1 MSSVLDSAVMI
12 LGENRYQSLLEVK
25 GLTIFPFPLRL
36 SKQFEITSLFSQI
49 LKNHF
54 FSSYSFQRLFSYT
67 YHPFFSIFFRL
78 IHVCLSNDE
87 VESQWMA
94 VLEAETVFKNFM
106 YILENSLNGESNYEL
121 LEGDWLTKTMQRHLY
136 YIKPFLEDTLGMS
149 KKLHVSVSWSLE
161 RLWFKL
167 ILKSL

>member
-1 MSSVLDSAVMI
+1 MSYWVLTRRRCVFFFFNNQELFVLMITSLILMSSVLDSAVMM

-36 SKQFEITSLFSQI
+36 SKQLEITSFFSQI
-49 LKNHF
+49 LKKTTF
-54 FSSYSFQRLFSYT
+54 F
-67 YHPFFSIFFRL
+67 FFLLISKTFFLHLPSIFLNFFRL

-106 YILENSLNGESNYEL
+106 YILENSLNGESNHEL
-121 LEGDWLTKTMQRHLY
+121 LEGD
-136 YIKPFLEDTLGMS
+136 
-149 KKLHVSVSWSLE
+149 
-161 RLWFKL
+161 
-167 ILKSL
+167 

>member
-1 MSSVLDSAVMI
+1 MSYWVLTRRMCVCFFFNNQELFVLMITSLILMSSVLDSAVMM

-49 LKNHF
+49 SKNHF
-54 FSSYSFQRLFSYT
+54 FFFLLISKTSFL
-67 YHPFFSIFFRL
+67 HLPSIFLNFFRL

-121 LEGDWLTKTMQRHLY
+121 PEGD
-136 YIKPFLEDTLGMS
+136 
-149 KKLHVSVSWSLE
+149 
-161 RLWFKL
+161 
-167 ILKSL
+167 

>member
-1 MSSVLDSAVMI
+1 MFFFLNNQELFVLMITSLILMSSVLDSAVMM

-67 YHPFFSIFFRL
+67 YHPFFSIFL
-78 IHVCLSNDE
+78 D
-87 VESQWMA
+87 
-94 VLEAETVFKNFM
+94 
-106 YILENSLNGESNYEL
+106 
-121 LEGDWLTKTMQRHLY
+121 
-136 YIKPFLEDTLGMS
+136 
-149 KKLHVSVSWSLE
+149 
-161 RLWFKL
+161 
-167 ILKSL
+167 